1 MSDGR
6 RITLP
11 PAFDEN
17 ESDDEQNRVD
27 TVLLGNAVPRKL
39 IGTVDDTFYNHYS
52 EIATIEANWNLH
64 TLGRYDVGANVFR
77 FVAEKTGDV
86 TRKLKNL
93 EQTFLN
99 SSYPGVF
106 NTGPKAPLP
115 IPNTSL
121 VVNGRT
127 VLKQVKDIWG
137 SPALQKCTTYNGSLE
152 IPSGANP
159 PVLPPGC

>member
-1 MSDGR
+1 MHR
-6 RITLP
+6 HPP

-17 ESDDEQNRVD
+17 DTKGEQNRVD
-27 TVLLGNAVPRKL
+27 TVLLGNAVPKEL
-39 IGTVDDTFYNHYS
+39 IGTQDDTFYSHYS
-52 EIATIEANWNLH
+52 EISTIEANWNLH

-86 TRKLKNL
+86 IGSLNNL
-93 EQTFLN
+93 DQTFLN

-106 NTGPKAPLP
+106 NTGHKAPLP
-115 IPNTSL
+115 VPNTSL

-127 VLKQVKDIWG
+127 VLQQVVDIWG
-137 SPALQKCTTYNGSLE
+137 SPDLQRCTTYNGSLE
-152 IPSGANP
+152 IPSGTNP